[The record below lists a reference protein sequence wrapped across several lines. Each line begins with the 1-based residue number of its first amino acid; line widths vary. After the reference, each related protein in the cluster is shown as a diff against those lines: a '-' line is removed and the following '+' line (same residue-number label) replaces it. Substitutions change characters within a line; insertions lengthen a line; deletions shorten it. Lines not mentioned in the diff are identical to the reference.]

1 MKELK
6 KQIAELLHQ
15 KLSIYGFKKKGQWEY
30 VRTVENNNVIQII
43 GLTFSH
49 PERDVI
55 AVSLT
60 FWIIYKNINE
70 VAMKFGE
77 PDCCT
82 KYYRPM
88 VATTISDLIP
98 GTCYRE
104 WCFTLKDD
112 YSTIADNTKEIVD
125 VIIQYGFP
133 YFETTSKES
142 NLIDEIKRYGDDGRL
157 IPIIYYIHNEK
168 AKALEHIEKHI
179 KKKSEWPTKE
189 DYESAKRLAGE
200 GGHFVMVEN
209 NALKYYMEFVEN
221 FKRILNEEN
230 VDSVSKENLP
240 DEIN

>member
-30 VRTVENNNVIQII
+30 VRTVENDNVIQLI

-49 PERDVI
+49 PEKYVI
-55 AVSLT
+55 AISLT
-60 FWIIYKNINE
+60 FEIIYKNINK

-77 PDCCT
+77 SDYCM
-82 KYYRPM
+82 KYHRPM

-98 GTCYRE
+98 GSCYHE
-104 WCFTLKDD
+104 WYFALKDD
-112 YSTIADNTKEIVD
+112 CSTITNNIKKIVD

-133 YFETTSKES
+133 YFEIASKES
-142 NLIDEIKRYGDDGRL
+142 NLINEIKQYYDDGRL

-200 GGHFVMVEN
+200 DGYFIMVEN

-230 VDSVSKENLP
+230 ASSVSKENYP
-240 DEIN
+240 ID